1 MMTDTAAQ
9 LSLAGLAAVVIVVL
23 LSLGQ
28 PVIAGAVLLVAAVLL
43 ITSMTGTAAAR
54 REPQPRATGVERF
67 CVSGTCAKAPTVTV
81 APEALLMAH
90 HRKPPTPAPAP
101 VVAAP
106 APIVHVVHVDGR
118 GRSRR
123 GAKRRRRTARDRDW
137 DASDDDD
144 DAYRREG
151 YQQQQ
156 QYRSSPAPMRAEEED
171 DMQGW
176 VRGMAPQRPQPRRPH
191 PSQSVPAAAAN
202 PKSMVNA
209 DTDGNPATCGLVIR
223 DHFRP
228 GGDQA
233 MVLKPRF
240 GGWRDP
246 GLGTDTS
253 TPRKAMEAQ
262 RQVFQ
267 RNLLGYRNALLWPM
281 YQSTEYQLRGINGRA
296 NVYDCG
302 GSSYTGA
309 PGVPIFNG

>member
-1 MMTDTAAQ
+1 MDTDTATAARH
-9 LSLAGLAAVVIVVL
+9 SLVGLAAVVIVVL
-23 LSLGQ
+23 IAVGQ
-28 PVIAGAVLLVAAVLL
+28 PVIAGAVLLVVAVLFA
-43 ITSMTGTAAAR
+43 TTGGINRPTPPR
-54 REPQPRATGVERF
+54 RVERF
-67 CVSGTCAKAPTVTV
+67 CVSGGCQAPLPT
-81 APEALLMAH
+81 EALLMT
-90 HRKPPTPAPAP
+90 HRTAPTPAPVVPAPAP
-101 VVAAP
+101 VV
-106 APIVHVVHVDGR
+106 HVVHVE
-118 GRSRR
+118 RR
-123 GAKRRRRTARDRDW
+123 AKRRRKSRPR
-137 DASDDDD
+137 DDDD
-144 DAYRREG
+144 DDRREG
-151 YQQQQ
+151 FNHTEQMQM
-156 QYRSSPAPMRAEEED
+156 RSEEED
-171 DMQGW
+171 DAAGW
-176 VRGMAPQRPQPRRPH
+176 VRGMAPQRPVARSRPH
-191 PSQSVPAAAAN
+191 PSHARN

-240 GGWRDP
+240 GGWTDP
-246 GLGTDTS
+246 GLGADTS

-262 RQVFQ
+262 RQTFQ